1 MPRVIIIDDDSD
13 FGELTKR
20 RLESAGFEVT
30 FHCGPF
36 GTLNAV
42 RKEKFDVAVIDVA
55 MPALGG
61 PQLVGLIR
69 ETPGLQA
76 MKLLLYSSMD
86 PEPLQEIAGRLS
98 VHAFLSKSAPKA
110 ELVSLIRGLLSVGS

>member
-1 MPRVIIIDDDSD
+1 MPRIIIIDDDSE

-42 RKEKFDVAVIDVA
+42 RKDKYDLAVIDVA

-69 ETPGLQA
+69 DTPGLSA

-86 PEPLQEIAGRLS
+86 PEPLQEIATKLS
-98 VHAFLSKSAPKA
+98 VHAFLSKSAPKS
-110 ELVSLIRGLLSVGS
+110 ELVTMIKALVGSAS